1 MNLSALNKLP
11 ANSLGISNTEASAP
25 DNALS
30 RLSST
35 ASSGGD
41 FASFLHNQVQ
51 ALKNPQRQHLAAD
64 KGKLPQ
70 ADAER
75 SSRSTDKHSTPQHAK
90 AATRQATQETGRDA
104 PAKHSTAG
112 EAVADGQT
120 RPTQD
125 TAAQAESSS
134 QAETATQTGIQA
146 DATAQ
151 SAASDEQATQ
161 DKQTADAGT
170 DAAQTDKANVAAQV
184 LNDAVQKLA
193 PTDIK
198 TAEASLADTT
208 ETKGSDEPLKTA
220 PDLSSQAGAL
230 TTIALSDKLQIITAA
245 QTQPSEKSVA
255 DFALAM
261 GLDPGQVK
269 ELFGSSSASAANA
282 TMKPGL
288 STKDMLGLNTM
299 PAYTPANAFA
309 GGPDSASAVTQA
321 LVLNTP
327 VSSADFQALQQTA
340 PATETK
346 PGADMLAKLDN
357 LQIQLGTA
365 QAQQI
370 AVAPPPSTLSVL
382 SMMDAQ
388 LRVEDIESLKNE
400 FDALQ
405 PVSSS
410 DISGLNLPGASL
422 AQGQRTGHNLSTPAA
437 TVFANNPDM
446 AQTYENLSQKLTTE
460 LAARMHE
467 KLNAGEWK
475 MKFALKPA
483 SLGLVDVQLE
493 MRDGKLTAQF
503 HSDTAL
509 TQDLIQNGSQRLKDA
524 LADLGL
530 NNASVLVGQGQS
542 QSAGQ
547 SGQGSPQGQTGLPA
561 KREENRAKLT
571 DQPGP
576 KIAEG
581 SGPRRGKRSQFDSY
595 A

>member
-75 SSRSTDKHSTPQHAK
+75 TSRSTDKHSTPQHAK
-90 AATRQATQETGRDA
+90 AASRQATQETGRDA

-120 RPTQD
+120 RPTQYEAD
-125 TAAQAESSS
+125 RTDASAQTSVNDEQSLQDEKAADAASAAAQIEEVNLPAQAEKS
-134 QAETATQTGIQA
+134 A
-146 DATAQ
+146 D
-151 SAASDEQATQ
+151 
-161 DKQTADAGT
+161 
-170 DAAQTDKANVAAQV
+170 
-184 LNDAVQKLA
+184 QKLA

-198 TAEASLADTT
+198 TTEAKLTDASGTQD
-208 ETKGSDEPLKTA
+208 SDELLKTA
-220 PDLSSQAGAL
+220 PDLSNQAGVL

-269 ELFGSSSASAANA
+269 ELFGSSSASAASAANA

-299 PAYTPANAFA
+299 PAYTAANAFA

-388 LRVEDIESLKNE
+388 LRAEDIESLKNE

-405 PVSSS
+405 LAPSS
-410 DISGLNLPGASL
+410 DISNLNLPGSTSAL
-422 AQGQRTGHNLSTPAA
+422 GQRSGHNLSTPAA

>member
-90 AATRQATQETGRDA
+90 AASRQATQETGRDA

-120 RPTQD
+120 RPTQYEAD
-125 TAAQAESSS
+125 RTDASAQTSVNDEQSLQDEKAADAASAAAQIEEVNLPAQAEKS
-134 QAETATQTGIQA
+134 A
-146 DATAQ
+146 D
-151 SAASDEQATQ
+151 
-161 DKQTADAGT
+161 
-170 DAAQTDKANVAAQV
+170 
-184 LNDAVQKLA
+184 QKLA

-198 TAEASLADTT
+198 TTEAKLTDASGTQD
-208 ETKGSDEPLKTA
+208 SDELLKTA
-220 PDLSSQAGAL
+220 PDLSNQAGVL

-269 ELFGSSSASAANA
+269 ELFGSSSASAASAANA

-299 PAYTPANAFA
+299 PAYTAANAFA
-309 GGPDSASAVTQA
+309 GGPDSASAVTHA

-357 LQIQLGTA
+357 LQIQLGTL

-388 LRVEDIESLKNE
+388 LRAEDIESLKNE

-405 PVSSS
+405 PAPSS

>member
-11 ANSLGISNTEASAP
+11 ANSLGISNTEASTP

-90 AATRQATQETGRDA
+90 AATRQATQETGRDT

-125 TAAQAESSS
+125 TEAQAESSS

-161 DKQTADAGT
+161 DKQTADART

-269 ELFGSSSASAANA
+269 ELFGNSSASAA
-282 TMKPGL
+282 MKPGL

-309 GGPDSASAVTQA
+309 NSPDSASAVTQA

-388 LRVEDIESLKNE
+388 LRAEDIESLKNE

-405 PVSSS
+405 PAPSS

-581 SGPRRGKRSQFDSY
+581 SGPKRGKRSQFDSY

>member
-75 SSRSTDKHSTPQHAK
+75 TSRSTDKHSTPQHAK
-90 AATRQATQETGRDA
+90 AASRQATQETGRDA

-120 RPTQD
+120 RPTQYEAD
-125 TAAQAESSS
+125 RTDASAQTSVNDEQSLQDEKAADAASAAAQIEEVNLPAQAEKS
-134 QAETATQTGIQA
+134 A
-146 DATAQ
+146 D
-151 SAASDEQATQ
+151 
-161 DKQTADAGT
+161 
-170 DAAQTDKANVAAQV
+170 
-184 LNDAVQKLA
+184 QKLA

-198 TAEASLADTT
+198 TTEAKLTDASGTQD
-208 ETKGSDEPLKTA
+208 SDELLKTA
-220 PDLSSQAGAL
+220 PDLSNQAGVL

-269 ELFGSSSASAANA
+269 ELFGSSSASAASAANA

-299 PAYTPANAFA
+299 PAYTAANAFA

-388 LRVEDIESLKNE
+388 LRAEDIESLKNE

-405 PVSSS
+405 PAPSS

>member
-90 AATRQATQETGRDA
+90 AASRQATQETGRA
-104 PAKHSTAG
+104 ASANRSNAG
-112 EAVADGQT
+112 DDVADGQT
-120 RPTQD
+120 RSMQD
-125 TAAQAESSS
+125 R
-134 QAETATQTGIQA
+134 ATQSEKNIQTETSGQL

-151 SAASDEQATQ
+151 TTASNEQATQ
-161 DKQTADAGT
+161 DKQTADTVT

-184 LNDAVQKLA
+184 LNDENKKLA

-198 TAEASLADTT
+198 SSEANLADAT
-208 ETKGSDEPLKTA
+208 ETKDSDEPLKTA

-288 STKDMLGLNTM
+288 STRDMLGINTM
-299 PAYTPANAFA
+299 PAYTPADTLV
-309 GGPDSASAVTQA
+309 GGPDSASAVSQA

-388 LRVEDIESLKNE
+388 LRAEDIESLKNE

-405 PVSSS
+405 AVPSS
-410 DISGLNLPGASL
+410 DVSGLNLSGGAS

-503 HSDTAL
+503 QSDTPL
-509 TQDLIQNGSQRLKDA
+509 TQELIQNGSQRLKDA

-530 NNASVLVGQGQS
+530 NNASVFVGQGQS
-542 QSAGQ
+542 QTAGQ
-547 SGQGSPQGQTGLPA
+547 SGQHAQSGLPVP
-561 KREENRAKLT
+561 RGENREKLT
-571 DQPGP
+571 EQPGV
-576 KIAEG
+576 KIAED
-581 SGPRRGKRSQFDSY
+581 SAPKRNKRSQFDSY

>member
-11 ANSLGISNTEASAP
+11 ANSLGISNTEASVP

-35 ASSGGD
+35 ALRGAD

-51 ALKNPQRQHLAAD
+51 ALKNPQRQYLAAD

-75 SSRSTDKHSTPQHAK
+75 SSRSTEKHSQPPHAK
-90 AATRQATQETGRDA
+90 AASRQATQETGRDA
-104 PAKHSTAG
+104 SARTDAPAQNSVND
-112 EAVADGQT
+112 EQ
-120 RPTQD
+120 RLQ
-125 TAAQAESSS
+125 
-134 QAETATQTGIQA
+134 
-146 DATAQ
+146 
-151 SAASDEQATQ
+151 DEQA
-161 DKQTADAGT
+161 ADDGLA
-170 DAAQTDKANVAAQV
+170 AAQTDKTNLATQAEKSA
-184 LNDAVQKLA
+184 DQKLA
-193 PTDIK
+193 PTDFK
-198 TAEASLADTT
+198 SVEASLDVTT
-208 ETKGSDEPLKTA
+208 ETKDTDELLETA

-269 ELFGSSSASAANA
+269 ELFGSSSAAANL
-282 TMKPGL
+282 KPGL

-299 PAYTPANAFA
+299 PSYTP
-309 GGPDSASAVTQA
+309 PDSAVASNSDSVSAVMQPLA
-321 LVLNTP
+321 LNTP
-327 VSSADFQALQQTA
+327 VSSADFQALQQA
-340 PATETK
+340 SLATENK
-346 PGADMLAKLDN
+346 PGADMLTKLDN
-357 LQIQLGTA
+357 LQIQLGAA

-388 LRVEDIESLKNE
+388 LRAEDIESLKNE

-405 PVSSS
+405 EAPSS
-410 DISGLNLPGASL
+410 DISNLNLPGGTSGP
-422 AQGQRTGHNLSTPAA
+422 GQRSGHNSTTPAA

-547 SGQGSPQGQTGLPA
+547 NNPQGQTGSPA

-576 KIAEG
+576 KIAED

>member
-11 ANSLGISNTEASAP
+11 ANSLGISNTEASVP

-35 ASSGGD
+35 ALRGAD

-75 SSRSTDKHSTPQHAK
+75 SNRSTEKHSQPPHAK

-104 PAKHSTAG
+104 SARTDASA
-112 EAVADGQT
+112 QT
-120 RPTQD
+120 SVND
-125 TAAQAESSS
+125 E
-134 QAETATQTGIQA
+134 
-146 DATAQ
+146 Q
-151 SAASDEQATQ
+151 SLQDEQA
-161 DKQTADAGT
+161 ADSAPA
-170 DAAQTDKANVAAQV
+170 AAQTDKTNLAAQAEKSA
-184 LNDAVQKLA
+184 DQKLA
-193 PTDIK
+193 PTDFK
-198 TAEASLADTT
+198 SVEASLDVTT
-208 ETKGSDEPLKTA
+208 ETKDTDELLETA

-269 ELFGSSSASAANA
+269 ELFGSSSAAANL
-282 TMKPGL
+282 KPGL

-299 PAYTPANAFA
+299 PTYTP
-309 GGPDSASAVTQA
+309 PDSAVASNSDSVSAVMQPLA
-321 LVLNTP
+321 LNTP
-327 VSSADFQALQQTA
+327 VSSADFQALQQA
-340 PATETK
+340 SLATENK
-346 PGADMLAKLDN
+346 PGADMLTKLDN
-357 LQIQLGTA
+357 LQIQLGAA

-388 LRVEDIESLKNE
+388 LRAEDIESLKNE

-405 PVSSS
+405 EAPSS
-410 DISGLNLPGASL
+410 DISNLNLPGGTSGP
-422 AQGQRTGHNLSTPAA
+422 GQRSGHNSTTPAA

-547 SGQGSPQGQTGLPA
+547 NNPQGQTGLPA

-576 KIAEG
+576 KIAED

>member
-90 AATRQATQETGRDA
+90 AASRQATQETGRA
-104 PAKHSTAG
+104 ASANRSNAG
-112 EAVADGQT
+112 DDVADGQT
-120 RPTQD
+120 RSMQD
-125 TAAQAESSS
+125 R
-134 QAETATQTGIQA
+134 ATQSEKNIQTETSGQL

-151 SAASDEQATQ
+151 TTASNEQATQ
-161 DKQTADAGT
+161 DKQTADTVT

-184 LNDAVQKLA
+184 LNDENKKLA

-198 TAEASLADTT
+198 SSEANLADAT
-208 ETKGSDEPLKTA
+208 ETKDSDEPLKTA

-288 STKDMLGLNTM
+288 STRDMLGINTM
-299 PAYTPANAFA
+299 PAYTPADTLV
-309 GGPDSASAVTQA
+309 GGPDSASAVSQA

-388 LRVEDIESLKNE
+388 LRAEDIESLKNE

-405 PVSSS
+405 AVPSS
-410 DISGLNLPGASL
+410 DVSGLNLSGGAS

-503 HSDTAL
+503 QSDTAL

-524 LADLGL
+524 LADLGMG
-530 NNASVLVGQGQS
+530 NASVLVGQGQS
-542 QSAGQ
+542 QTAGQ

-576 KIAEG
+576 KIAED

>member
-11 ANSLGISNTEASAP
+11 ANSLGISNTEASVP

-35 ASSGGD
+35 ALRGAD

-75 SSRSTDKHSTPQHAK
+75 SSRSTEKHSQPPHAK
-90 AATRQATQETGRDA
+90 AASRQATQETGRDA
-104 PAKHSTAG
+104 SARTDAPA
-112 EAVADGQT
+112 QT
-120 RPTQD
+120 
-125 TAAQAESSS
+125 SVN
-134 QAETATQTGIQA
+134 
-146 DATAQ
+146 
-151 SAASDEQATQ
+151 DEQRLQGEQA
-161 DKQTADAGT
+161 ADDGLA
-170 DAAQTDKANVAAQV
+170 AAQTDKTNLAAQAEKSA
-184 LNDAVQKLA
+184 DQKLA
-193 PTDIK
+193 PTDFK
-198 TAEASLADTT
+198 SVEASPEVTT
-208 ETKGSDEPLKTA
+208 ETKDTDELLETA

-269 ELFGSSSASAANA
+269 ELFGSSSAAANL
-282 TMKPGL
+282 KPGL

-299 PAYTPANAFA
+299 PTYTP
-309 GGPDSASAVTQA
+309 PDSAVASNSDSVSAVMQPLA
-321 LVLNTP
+321 LNTP
-327 VSSADFQALQQTA
+327 VSSADFQALQQA
-340 PATETK
+340 SLATENK
-346 PGADMLAKLDN
+346 PGADMLTKLDN
-357 LQIQLGTA
+357 LQIQLGAA

-388 LRVEDIESLKNE
+388 LRAEDIESLKNE

-405 PVSSS
+405 EAPSS
-410 DISGLNLPGASL
+410 DISNLNLPGVTSGP
-422 AQGQRTGHNLSTPAA
+422 GQRSGHNSTTPAA

-547 SGQGSPQGQTGLPA
+547 NNPQGQTGLPA

-576 KIAEG
+576 KIAED

>member
-11 ANSLGISNTEASAP
+11 ANSLGISNTEASVP

-35 ASSGGD
+35 ALRGAD

-51 ALKNPQRQHLAAD
+51 ALKNPQRQYLAAD

-75 SSRSTDKHSTPQHAK
+75 SSRSTEKHSQPPHAK
-90 AATRQATQETGRDA
+90 AASRQATQETGRDA
-104 PAKHSTAG
+104 SARTDAPAQNSVND
-112 EAVADGQT
+112 EQ
-120 RPTQD
+120 RLQ
-125 TAAQAESSS
+125 
-134 QAETATQTGIQA
+134 
-146 DATAQ
+146 
-151 SAASDEQATQ
+151 DEQA
-161 DKQTADAGT
+161 ADDGLA
-170 DAAQTDKANVAAQV
+170 AAQTDKTNLATQAEKSA
-184 LNDAVQKLA
+184 DQKLA
-193 PTDIK
+193 PTDFK
-198 TAEASLADTT
+198 SVEASLDVTT
-208 ETKGSDEPLKTA
+208 ETKDTDELLETA

-269 ELFGSSSASAANA
+269 ELFGSSSAAANL
-282 TMKPGL
+282 KPGL

-299 PAYTPANAFA
+299 PSYTP
-309 GGPDSASAVTQA
+309 PDSAVASSSDSVSAVMQPLA
-321 LVLNTP
+321 LNTP
-327 VSSADFQALQQTA
+327 VSSADFRALQQA
-340 PATETK
+340 SLATENK
-346 PGADMLAKLDN
+346 PGADMLTKLDN
-357 LQIQLGTA
+357 LQIQLGAA

-388 LRVEDIESLKNE
+388 LRAEDIESLKNE

-405 PVSSS
+405 EAPSS
-410 DISGLNLPGASL
+410 DISNLNLPGVTSGP
-422 AQGQRTGHNLSTPAA
+422 GQRSGHNSTTPAA

-509 TQDLIQNGSQRLKDA
+509 TQDLLQNGSQRLKDA

-547 SGQGSPQGQTGLPA
+547 NNPQGQTGLPA

-576 KIAEG
+576 KIAED

>member
-90 AATRQATQETGRDA
+90 AASR
-104 PAKHSTAG
+104 
-112 EAVADGQT
+112 
-120 RPTQD
+120 
-125 TAAQAESSS
+125 
-134 QAETATQTGIQA
+134 
-146 DATAQ
+146 
-151 SAASDEQATQ
+151 QATQ
-161 DKQTADAGT
+161 DKQTADAVT
-170 DAAQTDKANVAAQV
+170 TAAQTDKANVAAQV
-184 LNDAVQKLA
+184 LNDANKKLA

-198 TAEASLADTT
+198 TSEANLADAT
-208 ETKGSDEPLKTA
+208 ETKDSDEPLKTA

-269 ELFGSSSASAANA
+269 ELFGSSSASAASAANA

-299 PAYTPANAFA
+299 PAYTAANAFA

-357 LQIQLGTA
+357 LQIQLGTL

-388 LRVEDIESLKNE
+388 LRAEDIESLKNE

-405 PVSSS
+405 LAPSS
-410 DISGLNLPGASL
+410 DISNLNLPGSTSAL
-422 AQGQRTGHNLSTPAA
+422 GQRSGHNLSTPAA

-576 KIAEG
+576 KIAED

>member
-151 SAASDEQATQ
+151 SAASNEQATQ
-161 DKQTADAGT
+161 DKQTADAVT

-208 ETKGSDEPLKTA
+208 ETKDSDEPLKTA

-269 ELFGSSSASAANA
+269 ELFGSSSA

-288 STKDMLGLNTM
+288 ST
-299 PAYTPANAFA
+299 
-309 GGPDSASAVTQA
+309 
-321 LVLNTP
+321 
-327 VSSADFQALQQTA
+327 
-340 PATETK
+340 
-346 PGADMLAKLDN
+346 
-357 LQIQLGTA
+357 
-365 QAQQI
+365 
-370 AVAPPPSTLSVL
+370 
-382 SMMDAQ
+382 
-388 LRVEDIESLKNE
+388 
-400 FDALQ
+400 
-405 PVSSS
+405 
-410 DISGLNLPGASL
+410 
-422 AQGQRTGHNLSTPAA
+422 
-437 TVFANNPDM
+437 
-446 AQTYENLSQKLTTE
+446 
-460 LAARMHE
+460 
-467 KLNAGEWK
+467 
-475 MKFALKPA
+475 
-483 SLGLVDVQLE
+483 
-493 MRDGKLTAQF
+493 
-503 HSDTAL
+503 
-509 TQDLIQNGSQRLKDA
+509 
-524 LADLGL
+524 
-530 NNASVLVGQGQS
+530 
-542 QSAGQ
+542 
-547 SGQGSPQGQTGLPA
+547 
-561 KREENRAKLT
+561 
-571 DQPGP
+571 
-576 KIAEG
+576 
-581 SGPRRGKRSQFDSY
+581 
-595 A
+595 

>member
-11 ANSLGISNTEASAP
+11 ANSLGISNTEASVP

-35 ASSGGD
+35 ALRGAD

-75 SSRSTDKHSTPQHAK
+75 SNRSTEKHSQPPHAK
-90 AATRQATQETGRDA
+90 AATRQATQETDRDA
-104 PAKHSTAG
+104 SANTSTA
-112 EAVADGQT
+112 ADPVADGQT
-120 RPTQD
+120 RPTQH
-125 TAAQAESSS
+125 AAARTDAS
-134 QAETATQTGIQA
+134 AQTSVN
-146 DATAQ
+146 DEQ
-151 SAASDEQATQ
+151 SLQDEQA
-161 DKQTADAGT
+161 ADSAPA
-170 DAAQTDKANVAAQV
+170 AAQTDKTNLAAQAEKSV
-184 LNDAVQKLA
+184 DQKLA
-193 PTDIK
+193 PTDFK
-198 TAEASLADTT
+198 SVEASLDVTT
-208 ETKGSDEPLKTA
+208 ETKDTDELLETA

-269 ELFGSSSASAANA
+269 ELFGSSSAAANL
-282 TMKPGL
+282 KPGL

-299 PAYTPANAFA
+299 PTYTP
-309 GGPDSASAVTQA
+309 PDSAVASNSDSVSAVMQPLA
-321 LVLNTP
+321 LNTP
-327 VSSADFQALQQTA
+327 VSSADFQALQQA
-340 PATETK
+340 SLATENK
-346 PGADMLAKLDN
+346 PGADMLTKLDN
-357 LQIQLGTA
+357 LQIQLGAA

-388 LRVEDIESLKNE
+388 LRAEDIESLKNE

-405 PVSSS
+405 EAPSS
-410 DISGLNLPGASL
+410 DISNLNLPGVTSGP
-422 AQGQRTGHNLSTPAA
+422 GQRSGHNSTTPAA

-547 SGQGSPQGQTGLPA
+547 NNPQGQTGLPA

-576 KIAEG
+576 KIAED

>member
-11 ANSLGISNTEASAP
+11 ANSLGISNTEASVP

-35 ASSGGD
+35 ALRGAD

-75 SSRSTDKHSTPQHAK
+75 SNRSTEKHSQPPHAK

-104 PAKHSTAG
+104 SARTDASA
-112 EAVADGQT
+112 QT
-120 RPTQD
+120 SVND
-125 TAAQAESSS
+125 E
-134 QAETATQTGIQA
+134 
-146 DATAQ
+146 Q
-151 SAASDEQATQ
+151 SLQDEQA
-161 DKQTADAGT
+161 ADSAPA
-170 DAAQTDKANVAAQV
+170 AAQTDKTNLAAQAEKSV
-184 LNDAVQKLA
+184 DQKLA
-193 PTDIK
+193 PTDFK
-198 TAEASLADTT
+198 SVEASLDVTT
-208 ETKGSDEPLKTA
+208 ETKDTDELLETA

-269 ELFGSSSASAANA
+269 ELFGSSSAAANL
-282 TMKPGL
+282 KPGL

-299 PAYTPANAFA
+299 PTYTP
-309 GGPDSASAVTQA
+309 PDSAVASNSDSVSAVMQPLA
-321 LVLNTP
+321 LNTP
-327 VSSADFQALQQTA
+327 VSSADFQALQQA
-340 PATETK
+340 SLATENK
-346 PGADMLAKLDN
+346 PGADMLTKLDN
-357 LQIQLGTA
+357 LQIQLGAA

-388 LRVEDIESLKNE
+388 LRAEDIESLKNE

-405 PVSSS
+405 EAPSS
-410 DISGLNLPGASL
+410 DISNLNLPGGTSGP
-422 AQGQRTGHNLSTPAA
+422 GQRNGHNSTTPAA

-547 SGQGSPQGQTGLPA
+547 NNPQGQTGLPA

-576 KIAEG
+576 KIAED

>member
-1 MNLSALNKLP
+1 M
-11 ANSLGISNTEASAP
+11 
-25 DNALS
+25 
-30 RLSST
+30 
-35 ASSGGD
+35 
-41 FASFLHNQVQ
+41 
-51 ALKNPQRQHLAAD
+51 
-64 KGKLPQ
+64 
-70 ADAER
+70 
-75 SSRSTDKHSTPQHAK
+75 
-90 AATRQATQETGRDA
+90 
-104 PAKHSTAG
+104 
-112 EAVADGQT
+112 
-120 RPTQD
+120 
-125 TAAQAESSS
+125 
-134 QAETATQTGIQA
+134 
-146 DATAQ
+146 
-151 SAASDEQATQ
+151 
-161 DKQTADAGT
+161 
-170 DAAQTDKANVAAQV
+170 
-184 LNDAVQKLA
+184 
-193 PTDIK
+193 
-198 TAEASLADTT
+198 
-208 ETKGSDEPLKTA
+208 
-220 PDLSSQAGAL
+220 

-269 ELFGSSSASAANA
+269 ELFGSSSPAANL
-282 TMKPGL
+282 KPGL

-299 PAYTPANAFA
+299 PSYTP
-309 GGPDSASAVTQA
+309 PDSAVASNSDSVSAVMQPLA
-321 LVLNTP
+321 LNTP
-327 VSSADFQALQQTA
+327 VSSADFQALQQA
-340 PATETK
+340 SLATENK
-346 PGADMLAKLDN
+346 PGADMLTKLDN
-357 LQIQLGTA
+357 LQIQLGAA

-388 LRVEDIESLKNE
+388 LRAEDIESLKNE

-405 PVSSS
+405 EAPSS
-410 DISGLNLPGASL
+410 DISNLNLPGGTSGP
-422 AQGQRTGHNLSTPAA
+422 GQRNGHNSTTPAA

-547 SGQGSPQGQTGLPA
+547 NNPQGQTGLPA

-576 KIAEG
+576 KIAED